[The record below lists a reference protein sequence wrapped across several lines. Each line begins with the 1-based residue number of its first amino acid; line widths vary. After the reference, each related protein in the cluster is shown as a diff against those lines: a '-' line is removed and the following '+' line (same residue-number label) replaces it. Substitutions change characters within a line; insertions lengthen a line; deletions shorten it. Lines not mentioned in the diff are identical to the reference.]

1 VRGQE
6 VVFLANHGLQRAGA
20 VLLGAGGDA
29 FDAGGCGLPDDLL
42 EAVGEVP
49 ELVGG
54 VVAVEPGEPFGVG
67 GEERRERGDVAGVG
81 GAAEVAFLADEQ
93 RPAREGVDGLPAQGQ
108 DGGGG
113 GVGRGWVGT
122 SGRCWRGCR

>member
-6 VVFLANHGLQRAGA
+6 IVFLADHRLQRAGA

-42 EAVGEVP
+42 EAVRDVP

-67 GEERRERGDVAGVG
+67 GEERREGGDVPWFGW
-81 GAAEVAFLADEQ
+81 AA
-93 RPAREGVDGLPAQGQ
+93 
-108 DGGGG
+108 
-113 GVGRGWVGT
+113 
-122 SGRCWRGCR
+122 